1 MKCNFSFNYD
11 YFRALLRPII
21 PEFICLKNNLKCDFY
36 HQNRIFYSIESPS
49 VQNLLSR
56 NVRHEN

>member
-1 MKCNFSFNYD
+1 MKCNFSFNYG
-11 YFRALLRPII
+11 YFRAFLRPII

-36 HQNRIFYSIESPS
+36 HQNRIFYSIKSPS

>member
-1 MKCNFSFNYD
+1 MKSNFSFNYG
-11 YFRALLRPII
+11 YFSALFKPII

>member
-1 MKCNFSFNYD
+1 MKCNFYFNYG
-11 YFRALLRPII
+11 YFRAFLRPII
-21 PEFICLKNNLKCDFY
+21 PEFISLKNNLKCDFY

>member
-1 MKCNFSFNYD
+1 MKCNFYFNYD